1 MSNPAYWML
10 RQRLPP
16 SWRPRARKAA
26 DLALAGSLGS
36 VRATRS
42 TDAFSL
48 TFDDGPEPLL
58 TPELLDLLD
67 ELSAP
72 CTFFVLVAQC
82 RLRPDLL
89 RETAR
94 RGHEI
99 ALHGVDHSRIT
110 EMPGGVATRYL
121 RDARSELEEMIQ
133 RPVRLYRPPYGAQ
146 SLRSFVAARRAGL
159 TVAVWSD
166 DAEDWVDRPAEQV
179 AADGLRHLKAGS
191 ILLFHERLEPDPRR
205 GAPTTTFDRCAVVR
219 EIITT
224 CRAKAVEPATV
235 GSLLATSGSQKTA
248 WFRP

>member
-1 MSNPAYWML
+1 MADPAYWIF
-10 RQRLPP
+10 RRLIPP
-16 SWRPRARKAA
+16 SWRPRARKAV
-26 DLALAGSLGS
+26 DLALAGLVGS

-42 TDAFSL
+42 TGSYSL
-48 TFDDGPEPLL
+48 TFDDGPEPLV

-82 RLRPDLL
+82 RKRPDLV
-89 RETAR
+89 RDIAH

-99 ALHGVDHSRIT
+99 ALHGLDHSRIT
-110 EMPGGVATRYL
+110 EMPGGVARRYL
-121 RDARSELEEMIQ
+121 QEARSELEKMIE

-146 SLRSFVAARRAGL
+146 SLRSFLAARRAGL
-159 TVAVWSD
+159 TVTVWSD

-179 AADGLRHLKAGS
+179 AADALRHLRDGS

-205 GAPTTTFDRCAVVR
+205 GAPTTTFDRCAVIR

-224 CRAKAVEPATV
+224 CRAKALEPATV
-235 GSLLATSGSQKTA
+235 GSLLAAGGAQRTA